1 MLTFL
6 KRLFRKKGIDAEKV
20 IAGLRQRRHQLL
32 MISCHCPSLDDLTKS
47 IEHYNRVLEKA
58 ELVPVMTDVCQT
70 YSLRDFFTTGGYY
83 VSDKDILRYLTAKN
97 RFNRL
102 TSDLDTAVILNKR
115 NQERTRFLLVDI
127 KHVDDMLYV
136 IQGTDDE

>member
-1 MLTFL
+1 
-6 KRLFRKKGIDAEKV
+6 
-20 IAGLRQRRHQLL
+20 
-32 MISCHCPSLDDLTKS
+32 
-47 IEHYNRVLEKA
+47 
-58 ELVPVMTDVCQT
+58 MTDVCQT